1 MLSRTLA
8 ILATLLFSFPAAAD
22 YGVALNA
29 QTHIRFASADEGR
42 RVLGSAD
49 NFTRALSAFDRSVR
63 RQTEQAVS
71 ATDFLEFASQ
81 QVLPWSDAEVENLRE
96 ILAPVGTLFFDRT
109 LRFPPV
115 VLLVKTSGHE
125 EGHTPYHR
133 GNAIVL
139 PAGVLQW
146 PRETLHEI
154 IVHELFHVMTSA
166 NPELR
171 EALYGVIGFGSCA
184 PLQLPPGLASR
195 KITNPD
201 APGLGHCMSLGD
213 GSSGDVV
220 FPVLLSSAERYD
232 PARSGGLLEYVALDL
247 VVAEWRDGGWKPKQ
261 VDGALTRLGHGQFQS
276 FLDRIGKNTANS
288 AHPEEILADNFV
300 LLVKGVRDVP
310 TPSIIAAIDKVL
322 GWSR

>member
-8 ILATLLFSFPAAAD
+8 ILAALLFSLPAAAA

-29 QTHIRFASADEGR
+29 HSDLRFASLEEGR
-42 RVLGSAD
+42 RVLGTVD
-49 NFTRALSAFDRSVR
+49 NFSRALSTFDRSVR
-63 RQTEQAVS
+63 RQTDQPVS
-71 ATDFLEFASQ
+71 QDDFLQFASQ
-81 QVLPWSDAEVENLRE
+81 QVLPWTDAEVEQLKG
-96 ILAPVGTLFFDRT
+96 ILTPVGALFFGRA
-109 LRFPPV
+109 LHFPSV
-115 VLLVKTSGHE
+115 VLLVKTSGDE
-125 EGHTPYHR
+125 EGHAPYHR

-139 PAGVLQW
+139 PATVLRW
-146 PRETLHEI
+146 PRDTLYEI
-154 IVHELFHVMTSA
+154 IVHELFHVLTSA

-171 EALYGVIGFGSCA
+171 EALYGIVGFGACA
-184 PLQLPPGLASR
+184 PLQLPPDLASR

-201 APGLGHCMSLGD
+201 APGLGHCMTLGD

-232 PARSGGLLEYVALDL
+232 PARRGGLVEYIALDL
-247 VVAEWRDGGWKPKQ
+247 VVAEWRDGAWKPKQ
-261 VDGALTRLGHGQFQS
+261 VGGALTRLDTGEFQT
-276 FLDRIGKNTANS
+276 FLDRIGKNTSNS

-310 TPSIIAAIDKVL
+310 SPTILAGIDKIL